1 MSAETHEGKSISAL
15 TPKSEWKKWVGLQS
29 RVRRMTKW
37 PLTVGCG
44 RNSKSDRNGR
54 TRLVSALAH
63 ALSSFAYNSRQ
74 NIVLLYGTLLSV
86 SRQAFDRAA

>member
-1 MSAETHEGKSISAL
+1 MSAETHEGTSVSAL

-29 RVRRMTKW
+29 RARLMTKW

-63 ALSSFAYNSRQ
+63 ALGSFAYNSRQ
-74 NIVLLYGTLLSV
+74 NIVVWYGTLLSAK
-86 SRQAFDRAA
+86 RQAFDRVA